1 MNVKFMFQSTPLST
15 HRVEQ
20 EIAVL
25 KVHVVGSE
33 TLVPEERLE
42 KLDLMVSQDDPEA
55 LDPLD

>member
-1 MNVKFMFQSTPLST
+1 MSSLYCTLSPPST

-20 EIAVL
+20 EIVVL
-25 KVHVVGSE
+25 RVLVVDLE
-33 TLVPEERLE
+33 TLVPEERME